1 MKRYATI
8 LFACAYFE
16 FFRLRTF
23 DKTGIVLLW

>member
-23 DKTGIVLLW
+23 DKNGIVLLW